1 MTATSEQL
9 LSEFSMERLSSPVKK
24 VNTLVF
30 KSCEK
35 KEKVKTNQTVYDL
48 QGHCNFCA
56 LVASQREIDMKVIIG
71 HYELSSV
78 CYSFM
83 DSGGELNHSAKAK
96 FKLVDVLTKHVN
108 RSKISASECPSADIV
123 AIDAIQVVQKMSKP
137 APVKATFKDLEDVF
151 CQDGEKF
158 MGSCRVVIITFDTYY
173 DISLKNFTPSRRL
186 GNAVPLEFT
195 VDDAFGISDAS
206 LKEILSHTRTK

>member
-1 MTATSEQL
+1 
-9 LSEFSMERLSSPVKK
+9 
-24 VNTLVF
+24 
-30 KSCEK
+30 
-35 KEKVKTNQTVYDL
+35 
-48 QGHCNFCA
+48 
-56 LVASQREIDMKVIIG
+56 MKVIIG

-78 CYSFM
+78 SCSFM
-83 DSGGELNHSAKAK
+83 DSGGELNHSAKGK
-96 FKLVDVLTKHVN
+96 SKLVDVLTKHVTQ
-108 RSKISASECPSADIV
+108 SKISASECPSADIV